1 MNIHNNLIIHSAIKW
16 GTFWHERRSAS
27 VKHLTVILPK
37 IISRKKHAFS
47 NAAAQ
52 IHPSV
57 GMTPALL
64 LDTHIMRTNVNL
76 FGFKGAGPDP
86 SLCALNAVRHF
97 QVLDLNAG
105 CILIHH
111 QAGEKEKKQKKTEEM
126 KSKHRKKSA
135 SLRFQ
140 HLYLL
145 RVRQSKGRIQKLHHD
160 VTEKRSK

>member
-1 MNIHNNLIIHSAIKW
+1 M
-16 GTFWHERRSAS
+16 
-27 VKHLTVILPK
+27 
-37 IISRKKHAFS
+37 KKHAFFS
-47 NAAAQ
+47 RAAVQ

-111 QAGEKEKKQKKTEEM
+111 QAGEKEKKKY
-126 KSKHRKKSA
+126 R
-135 SLRFQ
+135 
-140 HLYLL
+140 
-145 RVRQSKGRIQKLHHD
+145 GN
-160 VTEKRSK
+160 EK